1 MFVPRA
7 LRLKGV
13 REKPQP
19 RPSKSLANNAGPD
32 GDEALVE
39 AMQKTSTNSPT
50 HQPEE
55 QIDPI
60 AAKPGPRFTTKSVTP
75 EYIAQLAAGIEL
87 IFTDYAH
94 QEEERA
100 AWLQERY
107 RTLEEEDHCKDPYF
121 AASFIANSVFRYPPH
136 SDT

>member
-19 RPSKSLANNAGPD
+19 RSSKYPASNAGPD
-32 GDEALVE
+32 RDEALVE
-39 AMQKTSTNSPT
+39 AMEKTSTNSPT

-55 QIDPI
+55 QIDPT
-60 AAKPGPRFTTKSVTP
+60 AAKPGPRFTTKPVTP

-100 AWLQERY
+100 AWLRERY
-107 RTLEEEDHCKDPYF
+107 RTVEEEENCKG
-121 AASFIANSVFRYPPH
+121 
-136 SDT
+136 T